1 MSAFFKLCNKEE
13 NLEGNKERDYNDLEN
28 CKGMTKLCKG
38 EKRCIKAL
46 DCQRWFADQNGKG
59 SRRRKKKKRKK
70 KKKKEKETK
79 KKKEKTREDIDKESS
94 PQDVQN
100 REGSERTK
108 YKTQVYLT
116 HQIHFTVHNST
127 LKKRLWIAYILPNTH
142 FPSNKEDN

>member
-1 MSAFFKLCNKEE
+1 
-13 NLEGNKERDYNDLEN
+13 
-28 CKGMTKLCKG
+28 MTKLCKG

-100 REGSERTK
+100 RERSERTK
-108 YKTQVYLT
+108 YKTQVNLI
-116 HQIHFTVHNST
+116 HQIHFAVHNST
-127 LKKRLWIAYILPNTH
+127 LKKRLPDT
-142 FPSNKEDN
+142 

>member
-1 MSAFFKLCNKEE
+1 
-13 NLEGNKERDYNDLEN
+13 
-28 CKGMTKLCKG
+28 MTKLCKG

-94 PQDVQN
+94 PRDVQN
-100 REGSERTK
+100 RERSERTK
-108 YKTQVYLT
+108 YKTQVNLI
-116 HQIHFTVHNST
+116 HQIHFAVHNST
-127 LKKRLWIAYILPNTH
+127 LKKKLWIAKILPNTH
-142 FPSNKEDN
+142 FPPNK